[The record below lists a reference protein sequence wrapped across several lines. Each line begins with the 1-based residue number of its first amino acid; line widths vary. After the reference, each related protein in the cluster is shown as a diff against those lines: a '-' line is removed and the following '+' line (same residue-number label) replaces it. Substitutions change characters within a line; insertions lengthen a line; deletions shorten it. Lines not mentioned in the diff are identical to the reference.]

1 MGTQGL
7 IERNNLGIGNVNTLT
22 TRYVLG
28 YNMLYR
34 LLTFMSKLNINLL
47 FFVFDYN
54 ISYYNKIK
62 DWTIN
67 IKGTICVCFTIFF
80 YFFNLGA
87 QIRGTQTWYT
97 VVNLASINPWH
108 YYQLQTSPMI
118 NFNKASY
125 IFLIFLASSWY
136 QKAKIWLQINL
147 QNKKMIIISEG
158 C

>member
-1 MGTQGL
+1 
-7 IERNNLGIGNVNTLT
+7 
-22 TRYVLG
+22 
-28 YNMLYR
+28 
-34 LLTFMSKLNINLL
+34 MSKLNINLL

-97 VVNLASINPWH
+97 VVNFGLN
-108 YYQLQTSPMI
+108 QLLTLLPTT
-118 NFNKASY
+118 NFSY
-125 IFLIFLASSWY
+125 D
-136 QKAKIWLQINL
+136 
-147 QNKKMIIISEG
+147 
-158 C
+158 